1 MIATAELELQ
11 RQLTLAF
18 IAADS
23 FSVTLMR
30 STLTANNSGGYKRSA
45 PTPLA
50 PQTMRLIPSQDGSIE
65 RLTADGVAV
74 SPSYMLMG
82 RWDADMRRWDRFT
95 LGGAEYEVVFI
106 NQNTQYETK
115 GEVAYLGD

>member
-1 MIATAELELQ
+1 MIATAELEIQ

-23 FSVTLMR
+23 RSIVLSR
-30 STLTANNSGGYKRSA
+30 STITANNSGGYKRGT
-45 PTPLA
+45 PVPLA
-50 PQTMRLIPSQDGSIE
+50 AQTMRLIPSQDGSIE

-82 RWDADMRRWDRFT
+82 RWDADLQRWDRFMLDGT
-95 LGGAEYEVVFI
+95 EYEVVFV